1 MKAPLKIGIY
11 AAALAAIFGV
21 SYVAAGAL
29 VPDAVA
35 ADWTARASAS
45 AVEHGEQHSD
55 DTIDPAGVGA
65 PALPGLA
72 SEQQGY
78 QLRELAAPI
87 GVGDQG
93 MLSFRLT
100 GPDGAGVSDYEV
112 AHEKELHL
120 IVVRTDGAQFRHVHP
135 TDDGDGR
142 WSIPWRW
149 DTGGSYRVF
158 ADFVPAPLGAGITLT
173 STVTVSGEVSPRQAV
188 SDTVDEVGEFT
199 VRLTGSV
206 VAGQQSAL
214 TFDVARDGEPVS
226 TLEPYLGAFGHLVAL
241 RDGDLAYL
249 HVHPV
254 GEPGD
259 GLTAAGPQ
267 VRFLAQTPTEGNYLL
282 YLDFQVNG
290 QVHTAE
296 FEVSASSPVDPG
308 PPDDSHPDSG
318 H

>member
-11 AAALAAIFGV
+11 AAVLAAIFGV

-29 VPDAVA
+29 IPDAVA
-35 ADWTARASAS
+35 ADWSARASES
-45 AVEHGEQHSD
+45 ATEHGEEHGD
-55 DTIDPAGVGA
+55 DTVDEVGA
-65 PALPGLA
+65 PAVPGLS

-78 QLRELAAPI
+78 QLRELVAPAGMGEP
-87 GVGDQG
+87 GV
-93 MLSFRLT
+93 LSFRLT
-100 GPDGAGVSDYEV
+100 GPDGSGVTDYEV

-142 WSIPWRW
+142 WSIPWQW

-158 ADFVPAPLGAGITLT
+158 ADFVPTRLDAGITLT
-173 STVTVSGEVSPRQAV
+173 TAVTVSGDVSPRPAV
-188 SDTVDEVGEFT
+188 SDSIDEVGDFT
-199 VRLTGSV
+199 VRLTGTLVS
-206 VAGQQSAL
+206 GEQSAL
-214 TFDVARDGEPVS
+214 TFDVARDGRPVT

-241 RDGDLAYL
+241 REGDLAYL

-259 GLTAAGPQ
+259 GVTAAGPQ
-267 VRFLAQTPTEGNYLL
+267 VRFFAQTPTEGSYLL
-282 YLDFQVNG
+282 YLDFQVDG

-296 FEVSASSPVDPG
+296 FEVSASTPVDPG
-308 PPDDSHPDSG
+308 PPDDGHPDSG